1 MKINQRQLIG
11 LPVVTESGQKLGR
24 LKSINIDSDTQS
36 ILEYE
41 VKASSLIKGLIEGDL
56 IIPRGQIVD
65 ISLKQITVQ
74 DKFSFH
80 QPLKKLNKIISDKK
94 ESIVINKEL

>member
-1 MKINQRQLIG
+1 MKINHHQLIG
-11 LPVVTESGQKLGR
+11 LPVVTESGQELGQ
-24 LKSINIDSDTQS
+24 LKSFNIDPDTQS

-41 VKASSLIKGLIEGDL
+41 IKPNSLIKGLIEGDL

-74 DKFSFH
+74 DNFSST
-80 QPLKKLNKIISDKK
+80 QPFKKLNKVLSKKK
-94 ESIVINKEL
+94 ESIVLNKS